1 MRKYIEAYSGATQ
14 TKAYLVSPQE
24 RAVAII
30 QGTYHTRSSVLALLC
45 QLHRDAGLSRPLPSP
60 CQDNGGVRLVFVSS
74 ISCTSEGCSAP
85 TSWSFLSSTVARL
98 PVFGQHAGLAPVA
111 FLPPSPAIASQPQQK
126 RKGRTEWPSVKV
138 GGRLT
143 PVAHGVMGWFLMQA
157 HQ

>member
-60 CQDNGGVRLVFVSS
+60 CQDNGGVRLVFYQLYIRRLFRSHLVVF
-74 ISCTSEGCSAP
+74 
-85 TSWSFLSSTVARL
+85 SFFYSRSLARL
-98 PVFGQHAGLAPVA
+98 RSTCWPRSGSILASITSDRFAAPAEKERENRMAKCKGGGKTDAGCAWRYGLVLDAG
-111 FLPPSPAIASQPQQK
+111 S
-126 RKGRTEWPSVKV
+126 SV
-138 GGRLT
+138 G
-143 PVAHGVMGWFLMQA
+143 
-157 HQ
+157 